1 MIENNKS
8 LSNPIIKNINTPRLK
23 LEKITNSANIKNDN
37 QTPKLPAIKRFFP
50 EISKTPLIDKNE
62 TNNTSNL
69 LQKKYNFKLSDS
81 LLNSP
86 HLQKD
91 YNSFR
96 SLKLKK
102 LNFSG
107 LIKSPSAE
115 SIIPKRI
122 PNIREFHR
130 KIMSSNKLICD
141 KKMNE
146 EYEKFANQYKKNINI
161 EEMLLGNNDKNKK
174 IKTRIYGPND
184 NIVSVIRA
192 KMERLK
198 YDNEYRGV
206 DPDLKELIKDEIMD
220 AQVKLKRKPEELNKK
235 KFQIR
240 PLYLKKLDQYRYLS
254 KMNIIREINQ
264 MSSTPVIVK
273 DGQVM
278 LKLIND
284 AFDNFKMN
292 RQEL

>member
-91 YNSFR
+91 YNSSR

-174 IKTRIYGPND
+174 IKTGIYGPND

-220 AQVKLKRKPEELNKK
+220 AQVKLKRKP
-235 KFQIR
+235 
-240 PLYLKKLDQYRYLS
+240 
-254 KMNIIREINQ
+254 
-264 MSSTPVIVK
+264 
-273 DGQVM
+273 
-278 LKLIND
+278 
-284 AFDNFKMN
+284 
-292 RQEL
+292 

>member
-23 LEKITNSANIKNDN
+23 IEKLTISSKIKNDN
-37 QTPKLPAIKRFFP
+37 QTPKLPSIKKIFP
-50 EISKTPLIDKNE
+50 EMSKTPLIDKND
-62 TNNTSNL
+62 TSNSTNI
-69 LQKKYNFKLSDS
+69 LQKKY

-86 HLQKD
+86 NFKKN

-96 SLKLKK
+96 NIKFNQLD
-102 LNFSG
+102 FSG

-122 PNIREFHR
+122 PNIRDFHN
-130 KIMSSNKLICD
+130 KLMSSNKLLCY
-141 KKMNE
+141 KKMNQ
-146 EYEKFANQYKKNINI
+146 EYEKFANQYKKNIDI
-161 EEMLLGNNDKNKK
+161 EEMLLGSNDKNKK
-174 IKTRIYGPND
+174 IKTGIYGPND

-264 MSSTPVIVK
+264 MSSTPIIVK

-292 RQEL
+292 KPEL